1 MDTQNDIVVG
11 FALYQ
16 GCTLMDF
23 AGATQVF
30 SACDGFK
37 TIWLA
42 TEATITTTEGV
53 TVMSNY
59 TFSNAPKVDILFV
72 PGGGP
77 TGVIGAMQD
86 ETYLNFIREI
96 SETTTWNGSVC
107 TGAFVL
113 AAAGIL
119 KNCLATT
126 YWSQIPTLGL
136 LADKLKLK
144 IPPSYPRFSIDME
157 QKIFTG
163 GGISSSLDLAL
174 EMVLLI
180 KGLKTAQTTQ
190 LFIQYQPNPPVDAG
204 DPDHAP
210 QYITDR
216 MRKEDEGFSKALTQQ
231 IEVII
236 NQP

>member
-1 MDTQNDIVVG
+1 MATQNDIIVG

-16 GCTLMDF
+16 GCTLVDF

-37 TIWLA
+37 PLWLA
-42 TEATITTTEGV
+42 NEETITTTEGV
-53 TVMSNY
+53 TVVPNF
-59 TFSNAPKVDILFV
+59 TFSNAPEVAILFI
-72 PGGGP
+72 PGGGQE
-77 TGVIGAMQD
+77 GVISTMQNQI
-86 ETYLNFIREI
+86 YLNFIKKI
-96 SETTTWNGSVC
+96 AETTLWNGSVC
-107 TGAFVL
+107 TGAFIL

-136 LADKLKLK
+136 LSNHLQLK

-157 QKIFTG
+157 RKIFTG

-174 EMVLLI
+174 EMVLIL
-180 KGLKTAQTTQ
+180 KGLEAAQTAQ

-210 QYITDR
+210 QYITDKL
-216 MRKEDEGFSKALTQQ
+216 RKEDQSFSDALALQ
-231 IEVII
+231 IKKII
-236 NQP
+236 N

>member
-30 SACDGFK
+30 SSTEGFK
-37 TIWLA
+37 SVWLA
-42 TEATITTTEGV
+42 LEQTIITTEGV
-53 TVMSNY
+53 AIEPNY
-59 TFSNAPKVDILFV
+59 HFSKAPKIDILFV
-72 PGGGP
+72 PGGGQN
-77 TGVIGAMQD
+77 GVISAMQNK
-86 ETYLNFIREI
+86 EYLKHIRKI

-174 EMVLLI
+174 EMVLII
-180 KGLKTAQTTQ
+180 KGLETAQTTQ

-216 MRKEDEGFSKALTQQ
+216 MRKEDEGFSKALTRQ
-231 IEVII
+231 IEKII
-236 NQP
+236 N

>member
-1 MDTQNDIVVG
+1 MDTQEDIVVG

-30 SACDGFK
+30 SSSDGFK
-37 TIWLA
+37 SVWLA
-42 TEATITTTEGV
+42 LDQTIITTEGV
-53 TVMSNY
+53 AIEPNFL
-59 TFSNAPKVDILFV
+59 FSKAPKIDILFV

-77 TGVIGAMQD
+77 NGVVSTMQNK
-86 ETYLNFIREI
+86 EYLNHIRKI
-96 SETTTWNGSVC
+96 SEKTLWKGSVC

-157 QKIFTG
+157 RKIFTG

-174 EMVLLI
+174 EMVLII
-180 KGLKTAQTTQ
+180 KGLEAAQTTQ

-231 IEVII
+231 IEKII
-236 NQP
+236 N

>member
-1 MDTQNDIVVG
+1 MDATNDIIVG

-16 GCTLMDF
+16 GCTLVDF

-30 SACDGFK
+30 SSCDGFK
-37 TIWLA
+37 TIWMA
-42 TEATITTTEGV
+42 TEETITTTEGV
-53 TVMSNY
+53 SVVSNY

-77 TGVIGAMQD
+77 DGVVGTMQN
-86 ETYLNFIREI
+86 ETYLNYIRKI
-96 SETTTWNGSVC
+96 AETTIWNGSVC
-107 TGAFVL
+107 TGAFIL

-136 LADKLKLK
+136 LSDYLQLK

-157 QKIFTG
+157 RKIFTG

-174 EMVLLI
+174 EMVLIL
-180 KGLKTAQTTQ
+180 KGLEAAQTTQ
-190 LFIQYQPNPPVDAG
+190 LFIQYQPNPPIDAG

-210 QYITDR
+210 QYITDK
-216 MRKEDEGFSKALTQQ
+216 MRKEDEGFSEALTLQ
-231 IEVII
+231 IEKII
-236 NQP
+236 N